1 MEPISIHPLAIA
13 PPQEAE
19 VVSSEIIQSMG
30 NDGHSRL
37 SDWVNGRLKAFGEL
51 VGAAYEG
58 YEGVVIVIL
67 VSIESQR
74 NQNKLETSEQC
85 KKKK

>member
-1 MEPISIHPLAIA
+1 M
-13 PPQEAE
+13 
-19 VVSSEIIQSMG
+19 VSSEIIQSMG

-51 VGAAYEG
+51 VGAAYKG

-74 NQNKLETSEQC
+74 NHNKLETSEQC